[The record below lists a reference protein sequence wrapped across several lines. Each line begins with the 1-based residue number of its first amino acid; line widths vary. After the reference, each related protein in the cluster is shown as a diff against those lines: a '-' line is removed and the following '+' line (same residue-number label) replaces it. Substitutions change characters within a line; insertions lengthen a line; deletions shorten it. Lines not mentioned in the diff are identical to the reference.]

1 MAAVAVATLICVE
14 LQLLESRRQPIS
26 VENRLMQTCYE
37 RACDGLPKVL
47 QTTLDRIT
55 AFAFD
60 LFFGIYSGIWVE
72 YGLVA

>member
-1 MAAVAVATLICVE
+1 MAAVAVATFICVE

-47 QTTLDRIT
+47 QTTLVRT
-55 AFAFD
+55 TVFAFD
-60 LFFGIYSGIWVE
+60 LFVGIYSV
-72 YGLVA
+72 LL